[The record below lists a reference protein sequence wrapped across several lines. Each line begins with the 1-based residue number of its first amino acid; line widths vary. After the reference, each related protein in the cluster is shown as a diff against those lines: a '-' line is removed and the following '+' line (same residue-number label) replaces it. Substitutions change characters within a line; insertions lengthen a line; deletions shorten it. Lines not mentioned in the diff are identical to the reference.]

1 MPENP
6 SSAATG
12 MQVPARQKVATP
24 EYPPRT
30 RQFAKKDS
38 LQEGAQIGQQLLPKR
53 TGDRICRLLCHKD
66 MLDHQICP
74 VRTWNCI
81 VSTFLRSR
89 NIPIKKMPYVSKAS
103 RVYIMHCG
111 SFWFEGGQH
120 TIHQQRQ
127 GLAPH
132 EGWLSWSPEG
142 I

>member
-38 LQEGAQIGQQLLPKR
+38 LQEGARSDAVFAPKK
-53 TGDRICRLLCHKD
+53 GNLICRLICHED
-66 MLDHQICP
+66 MPDHQICP

-81 VSTFLRSR
+81 VSTLWRSC
-89 NIPIKKMPYVSKAS
+89 NIPIKTMPYVSKAS

-111 SFWFEGGQH
+111 SFWFESGQH

-132 EGWLSWSPEG
+132 EGWLSLSPEG